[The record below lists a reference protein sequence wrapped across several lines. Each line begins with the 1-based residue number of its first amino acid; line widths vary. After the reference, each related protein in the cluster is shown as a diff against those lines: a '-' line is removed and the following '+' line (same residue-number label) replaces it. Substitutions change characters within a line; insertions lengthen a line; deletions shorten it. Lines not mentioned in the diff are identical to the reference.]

1 MSGHDSDP
9 PAEPFSCQCQRYIH
23 CSAPICPLDPECLT
37 EAKHLAGERICSYVT
52 ELCKPDGA
60 ATLRQFLELEIAEW
74 VIERGPL
81 ILERFSSIRRVC
93 ARSALNPSKLK
104 NWHARKQAANQQAG

>member
-1 MSGHDSDP
+1 MSGSGVDP
-9 PAEPFSCQCQRYIH
+9 LPELSSCHCPRYLG
-23 CSAPICPLDPECLT
+23 CSAPICPLDPGCLT
-37 EAKHLAGERICSYVT
+37 EATHLAGERICSYIT

-60 ATLRQFLELEIAEW
+60 ATLRQFLELEIAER
-74 VIERGPL
+74 VIQRGPQ

-104 NWHARKQAANQQAG
+104 NWHARKHATDPQAG